1 MYRTLHTCSIG
12 HELGADGTV
21 SAIRR
26 IFKPEPIGS
35 SGSDD
40 AGSFHR
46 ILERSVAEHPAMEG
60 QSEHVSRTQY
70 LAIERQPDISGQ
82 AATITTWSAP
92 MHCSHGWPCW
102 CKPCSPSA
110 RLNCLAISCLLP
122 KVRLPQRPRRRYRCL
137 WDSWQVP
144 PHGLHQQTLGS
155 RSRRC

>member
-26 IFKPEPIGS
+26 TFKPEPIGS

-60 QSEHVSRTQY
+60 
-70 LAIERQPDISGQ
+70 
-82 AATITTWSAP
+82 
-92 MHCSHGWPCW
+92 
-102 CKPCSPSA
+102 
-110 RLNCLAISCLLP
+110 
-122 KVRLPQRPRRRYRCL
+122 
-137 WDSWQVP
+137 
-144 PHGLHQQTLGS
+144 
-155 RSRRC
+155 